1 MTDLYDLA
9 FARNLSG
16 GNAPAVLIEKTV
28 TANGTYSA
36 EDDSADG
43 YSKVTAN
50 VPNTYTA
57 GDEGKVVSNGQ
68 LTAQTTTTIT
78 ANGTVNTTTVREVTV
93 DVKENYNINGT
104 LTPNSS
110 GAYIFPQNFDWSK
123 SWEIGVVVQKIAATM
138 NSDAFICG
146 AGNVTHGYGCPK
158 WNMNDESIGLYA
170 PYSTSSDR
178 DGLGV
183 YFDSPLVR
191 GKAYW
196 CKAGYEGNATNKI
209 YIEMSEDGIHFTRI
223 GEKVI
228 TFTPVYDQNVTFS
241 LGGIYNSAGSLIKPY
256 AEIPLNTVYIKID
269 GQIAWGRSWS

>member
-16 GNAPAVLIEKTV
+16 GNAPAPVLIEKTV

-36 EDDSADG
+36 EEDSADG
-43 YSKVTAN
+43 YSRVN
-50 VPNTYTA
+50 V
-57 GDEGKVVSNGQ
+57 
-68 LTAQTTTTIT
+68 
-78 ANGTVNTTTVREVTV
+78 
-93 DVKENYNINGT
+93 NIPPTDYSLAGT

-110 GAYIFPQNFDWSK
+110 GAYIFPQNYDWSK
-123 SWEIGVVVQKIAATM
+123 PWEIGLVLQKVASSM
-138 NSDAFICG
+138 NSGGYICG
-146 AGNVTHGYGCPK
+146 SGNITYGYGTPK
-158 WNMNDESIGLYA
+158 FNIEDGSIGLYA
-170 PYSTSSDR
+170 PYSTSADK

-183 YFDSPLVR
+183 YFDAPLVR

-196 CKAGYEGNATNKI
+196 IRGGYEGSATNKI
-209 YIEMSEDGIHFTRI
+209 YIEMSEDGRTYTRL

-228 TFTPVYDQNVTFS
+228 TFVPVYDQNVTFS